1 MLGLQLVN
9 RIRWEAVGVAVPV
22 ALAGIALA
30 VPLAHPRVI
39 AVGLVVGALLIA
51 IFGGVLQRRP
61 DVTELI
67 RLKEEGT
74 ALLNRAP
81 MTFLK
86 RGEKKDLTQALTMFQ
101 IAVAR
106 WFEEALPILR
116 QAGATDGEVS
126 HFTTIITYTPA
137 QPVADYNPPPFTPP
151 SSSPGPRQSAGPTIP
166 GNQDQVICPTCG
178 NPVRA
183 NSLYCRSCGARLR

>member
-1 MLGLQLVN
+1 MRGLQLVK

-22 ALAGIALA
+22 ALAGIAIA

-74 ALLNRAP
+74 ALV
-81 MTFLK
+81 
-86 RGEKKDLTQALTMFQ
+86 Q
-101 IAVAR
+101 
-106 WFEEALPILR
+106 W
-116 QAGATDGEVS
+116 
-126 HFTTIITYTPA
+126 
-137 QPVADYNPPPFTPP
+137 DYHG
-151 SSSPGPRQSAGPTIP
+151 GP
-166 GNQDQVICPTCG
+166 NQ
-178 NPVRA
+178 RFH
-183 NSLYCRSCGARLR
+183 L